1 MIYSHN
7 TYLKQPFGAK
17 NSIPAHFKSRNC
29 NAMHLIQLE
38 NFNILELLHDELQI
52 VYANLRV

>member
-1 MIYSHN
+1 MIYSVN
-7 TYLKQPFGAK
+7 TYLQQSLGAS
-17 NSIPAHFKSRNC
+17 NSIPAHFKSRNN
-29 NAMHLIQLE
+29 NAMHLIQFE